1 MRAHSS
7 HPKVVAEYLDCR
19 ILHLIALLD
28 SCHSNVHQDPQ
39 VSVTWQHKLKN
50 KHSAQQSTKFGNIL
64 LCFIIKKTKKKRT
77 ALLAWPFSSNYFLKW
92 TGFVIGYER
101 FCDWNKKWVGHLFL
115 CGWCYCVTQPITK
128 RVHIGRW

>member
-1 MRAHSS
+1 MVIHLYYDLFNDLFVRAHSS

-50 KHSAQQSTKFGNIL
+50 KHSAQQSTKFGSIL
-64 LCFIIKKTKKKRT
+64 LCFIIKKRKRSGQ
-77 ALLAWPFSSNYFLKW
+77 LYWH
-92 TGFVIGYER
+92 
-101 FCDWNKKWVGHLFL
+101 GHLA
-115 CGWCYCVTQPITK
+115 VITF
-128 RVHIGRW
+128 